1 MQLENALNVP
11 GWMFKPDLALL
22 STVAKHTP
30 ANSSFIEFGTFLGRS
45 TRAISDNVNSTVQ
58 IHAVDIWDI
67 KVFNPHSIYDDLAA
81 RWEATGGSVDQS
93 IISTNFKNACDIATQ
108 AGTWEAAFSNFTQ
121 NNNYIDGTSN
131 ITNHCCTT
139 SEFELPTNSS
149 VVFIDADHSFEGARH
164 DIQKIANR
172 TDILLCGHDFVL
184 KHTNGVVQALV
195 EYMQC
200 QSGNHMDINRTL
212 IVLPNTSIW
221 FLVPP
226 GGYWASAFYEKVMP
240 DYRSVANGLLK
251 TNKYIA

>member
-11 GWMFKPDLALL
+11 GWMFEPDLALL
-22 STVAKHTP
+22 SIVAKHTP
-30 ANSSFIEFGTFLGRS
+30 ADTSFIEFGTFLGRS
-45 TRAISDNVNSTVQ
+45 TRVISDNVDPTVR

-67 KVFNPHSIYDDLAA
+67 NVFNPHSIYDNLVA
-81 RWEATGGSVDQS
+81 RWEATSGSSDQS
-93 IISTNFKNACDIATQ
+93 IISTNFKNACNIAIK
-108 AGTWEAAFSNFTQ
+108 AGSWEAAFSNFTQ

-131 ITNHCCTT
+131 IINYCCTT
-139 SEFELPTNSS
+139 SEFELPSNSS
-149 VVFIDADHSFEGARH
+149 VVFVDADHSFEGARR

-172 TDILLCGHDFVL
+172 SDILLCGHDFVL
-184 KHTNGVVQALV
+184 KHANGVVRALV
-195 EYMQC
+195 EHMQC
-200 QSGNHMDINRTL
+200 QSGNHMENNRTL

-240 DYRSVANGLLK
+240 GYRSIAAGLLK